1 MDSYLQ
7 KLHADI
13 TGAANS
19 MTPEQLAK
27 RRAGKWCVAEI
38 MEHLYNS
45 YAGTIE
51 GMDRCLVAGKP
62 QGRAPSM
69 KERIQVFVVIEAGY
83 FPTGR
88 KAPEVSVPRGVAPE
102 EVLEQIGPKIVAMDE
117 AITRCEARY
126 GRRTL
131 ILTHPILG
139 PLTARQWRK
148 LHWLH
153 GRHHL
158 KQIAGLLTGN

>member
-1 MDSYLQ
+1 MDAYLQ
-7 KLHADI
+7 KLHTSIAS
-13 TGAANS
+13 AANGLA
-19 MTPEQLAK
+19 PAQLAK
-27 RRAGKWCVAEI
+27 SREGKWSVAEI
-38 MEHLYNS
+38 FEHLYNS
-45 YAGTIE
+45 YTSTMR
-51 GMDRCLVAGKP
+51 GMDRCLAAGKP
-62 QGRAPSM
+62 QGRAPTL
-69 KERIQVFVVIEAGY
+69 KERMRIFLVIEAGY

-88 KAPEVSVPRGVAPE
+88 KAPEVSLPRGLPSE
-102 EVLEQIGPKIVAMDE
+102 EVLQQIGPKIIAMDE
-117 AITRCEARY
+117 AIARCESRY

-158 KQIAGLLTGN
+158 NQIAGLLADN